1 MRSLSPRYLFL
12 LSFAVA
18 AVQSGCERSSN
29 QNTGPL
35 PTPKLE
41 EIKASDYQPQNP
53 FVQSSPGVLSRTV
66 FVAETAPATP
76 YHVDVQDLLIAP
88 NQQPVEI
95 PHAGTAV
102 FEVRG
107 GSGTATAG
115 EKAQELTEGATFS
128 VADGVPLKL
137 AVKGEMAVTLRA
149 YVIRMP

>member
-1 MRSLSPRYLFL
+1 MRSLPPQYLFL

-18 AVQSGCERSSN
+18 AVQSGCERSS

-35 PTPKLE
+35 PTPKPE
-41 EIKASDYQPQNP
+41 EIRASDYQPQNP

-66 FVAETAPATP
+66 FVVETTPATP
-76 YHVDVQDLLIAP
+76 YHVDVLDLLIAP
-88 NQQPVEI
+88 NQLPVEI

-107 GSGTATAG
+107 GSGTAIVS

-128 VADGVPLKL
+128 VTDGVLLKL
-137 AVKGEMAVTLRA
+137 AVKGETAVTLRA
-149 YVIRMP
+149 YVMRMP